1 MCESKRDQA
10 KIHEAKPEKNLE
22 RSKPYPERPSNN
34 FHEES
39 KVVRIMVT
47 VAMLMMMIMTMVMT
61 MTMMRMIKMMKLM
74 TMQKDMQMKIS

>member
-1 MCESKRDQA
+1 MCESKRDRDQT
-10 KIHEAKPEKNLE
+10 KIHEAKPEKKLE

-61 MTMMRMIKMMKLM
+61 MTMMTMMLM
-74 TMQKDMQMKIS
+74 LTLMLMVVG